1 MAGSASKTRRAILA
15 LFIWAVAILFFMAA
29 LHPNGNSLIFYSMH
43 IYERIYYIGKQ

>member
-1 MAGSASKTRRAILA
+1 V
-15 LFIWAVAILFFMAA
+15 LFIWAVAMLFFMAA